1 MLTLPSNLVSVVDV
15 SIMRMGG
22 HQLQVEC
29 FALVAESVVAAL
41 VVVVRAVAVVRMPA
55 VVVVLGR

>member
-22 HQLQVEC
+22 HQLQVER

-41 VVVVRAVAVVRMPA
+41 VVVVRMPA

>member
-1 MLTLPSNLVSVVDV
+1 MSVVDV
-15 SIMRMGG
+15 SISFEMGG
-22 HQLQVEC
+22 HQLPVER

-41 VVVVRAVAVVRMPA
+41 VVVVPAVAVVRMPA

>member
-1 MLTLPSNLVSVVDV
+1 ME
-15 SIMRMGG
+15 R
-22 HQLQVEC
+22 

-41 VVVVRAVAVVRMPA
+41 VVVVPAVAVVRMPA